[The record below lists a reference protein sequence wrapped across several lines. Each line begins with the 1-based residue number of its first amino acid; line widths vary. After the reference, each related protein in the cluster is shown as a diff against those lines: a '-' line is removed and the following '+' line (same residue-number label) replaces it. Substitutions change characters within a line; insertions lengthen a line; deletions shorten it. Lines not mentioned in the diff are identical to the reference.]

1 MTLGIVRTASF
12 LLTSQIR
19 PTDWLNMLQV
29 QIYRL
34 HFHRTGLLLM
44 YVISSP
50 VCWFWMLEVYIRN
63 KVRDLH
69 AFDIAAMTET
79 WLDRNYHDC
88 ELQLEG
94 YNVYGK
100 DRNNVRGG
108 GVLKAVRNHITCI
121 QRTDL
126 EVEAEMIAL
135 EIRSNPT
142 TFALFSVFYK
152 PPVSFR
158 DFLLKY

>member
-1 MTLGIVRTASF
+1 MLV
-12 LLTSQIR
+12 
-19 PTDWLNMLQV
+19 LNA
-29 QIYRL
+29 R
-34 HFHRTGLLLM
+34 
-44 YVISSP
+44 S
-50 VCWFWMLEVYIRN
+50 IRN
-63 KVRDLH
+63 KVPDLH
-69 AFDIAAMTET
+69 AFDIAAMTESG
-79 WLDRNYHDC
+79 LDRNYHDC

-121 QRTDL
+121 QKKNL

-135 EIRSNPT
+135 EIRPNPN

-152 PPVSFR
+152 PPGTDESFLVSFR
-158 DFLLKY
+158 DFLPKY